1 MNLWV
6 FLSICVICG
15 VLFAMFTTYLN
26 HKEKLKQLEL
36 ESLKYKGDNTKTD
49 VNES

>member
-26 HKEKLKQLEL
+26 HKEKIKQLEL
-36 ESLKYKGDNTKTD
+36 ESEKYKGSNTKAD
-49 VNES
+49 VSDA